1 MTRDHINHNTYI
13 MKKTILLGFIVFA
26 SYGLF
31 AQFGPPPFKSPEMNA
46 DSITFRFRAPK
57 AIKVELNGDFLPAKP
72 QKTNFGTFMVPAPV
86 EMKEG
91 KEGIWEY
98 TVHNLSPDF
107 YSYTFTVDGIRML
120 DPYNLKMVRDG
131 QNMTNYFI
139 VPGEKSNLYLEAK
152 EKKGTLSKVW
162 YPSPAFGANRRMY
175 VYTPYGYETS
185 GKKYPVFYL
194 QHGGGGDEDAW
205 TSLGRACQILD
216 NLIAQGKAVPMI
228 VVMPN
233 ASPNQLAAPDVM
245 EPLQLSSL
253 MQQDRTSDA
262 FHSGGSY
269 VKGLMEDIIP
279 YVESHYRVIK
289 NKQSR
294 ALAGL
299 SMGGI
304 YTLYTTA
311 RYPNMFDYIG
321 VLSMGFTPDRDPLKE
336 LTPVKNA
343 GYKLYFVGCGES
355 DFAYDNTKRLL
366 KGLGDLEM
374 KYVNFDK
381 VGGHTW
387 DTWRVCLK
395 EIAPLLF
402 K

>member
-1 MTRDHINHNTYI
+1 
-13 MKKTILLGFIVFA
+13 MKKLTIISLSLLLNVAI
-26 SYGLF
+26 F
-31 AQFGPPPFKSPEMNA
+31 AQFGPPRLVSPELSA
-46 DSITFRFRAPK
+46 DSVTFRFRAPK
-57 AIKVELNGDFLPAKP
+57 AIKVELNGDFLPAKAT
-72 QKTNFGTFMVPAPV
+72 KTSFGTFMMPVPV

-91 KEGIWEY
+91 KDGVWEY
-98 TVHNLSPDF
+98 TVHNVAPDF
-107 YSYTFTVDGIRML
+107 YSYTFTVDAIRML
-120 DPYNLKMVRDG
+120 DPGNLQIVRDG
-131 QNMTNYFI
+131 QNVTNI
-139 VPGEKSNLYLEAK
+139 LIIPGEKSKLYLEAA

-162 YPSPAFGANRRMY
+162 YPSPAFGATRRMY
-175 VYTPYGYETS
+175 VYTPSGYETS

-233 ASPNQLAAPDVM
+233 DSPNQLAAPDVM
-245 EPLQLSSL
+245 PPLPAPSP
-253 MQQDRTSDA
+253 MQQDRTSEA
-262 FHSGGSY
+262 FHSGGAY
-269 VKGLMEDIIP
+269 VKSLIEDIIP
-279 YVESHYRVIK
+279 YTESHYRVIK
-289 NKQSR
+289 SKEAR

-311 RYPNMFDYIG
+311 HYPSLFDYIG
-321 VLSMGFTPDRDPLKE
+321 VLSMGFTPDRDPVKE

-343 GYKLYFVGCGES
+343 GYKLYWIGCGES
-355 DFAYDNTKRLL
+355 DMAYDNTKRLI
-366 KGLGDLEM
+366 KGLNDLGM
-374 KYVNFDK
+374 KYTNFDK

-395 EIAPLLF
+395 ELAPLLF